1 MRTTTFAGVLLALAV
16 TGCAMPGSGS
26 GSRSSMSH
34 SPSYAQ
40 ADPANYHAAD
50 FGESNNMPFDGQYS
64 GNW

>member
-1 MRTTTFAGVLLALAV
+1 MRTTTVAGVLLALAL
-16 TGCAMPGSGS
+16 TGCAMPDS

-40 ADPANYHAAD
+40 ADPANYHAAN

-64 GNW
+64 ANW